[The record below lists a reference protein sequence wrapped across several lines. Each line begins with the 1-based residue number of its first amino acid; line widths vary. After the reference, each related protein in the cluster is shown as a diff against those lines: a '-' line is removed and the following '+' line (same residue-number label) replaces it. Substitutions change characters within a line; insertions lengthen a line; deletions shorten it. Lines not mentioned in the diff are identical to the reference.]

1 MNRREFIKAGTTLA
15 MAPAILTRAQSPQVI
30 DPAPPR
36 LPAAGADGW
45 VSLLNGRDLSGWYT
59 MLQRSG
65 KGVAEEQRMI
75 LMEEE
80 MLHIMGNEEG
90 KFPAEGGYLAT
101 NQEFANVRIRVEYKW
116 GVKRHAPRYTPK
128 RDNGLLYGLVGPDRV
143 WPSCVECQIEEGD
156 VGDFFLL
163 GGVRGVQSN
172 HNAGLFGE
180 GINPLTGWP
189 QPGDPGFRGAGAA
202 TCRRS
207 AGCRSCDGSRR
218 CTRSRCR
225 SRSGRGPRCSAARGT
240 DQRPLHQGWQ
250 LRAAGSVEYGRGH
263 LAGRS
268 RGAHRQRPHR
278 ECRDAASAARSAESR
293 AVHPAHARE
302 DRDRDR
308 IRGDLVQTD

>member
-15 MAPAILTRAQSPQVI
+15 MAPAVLTRAQSPQVI

-180 GINPLTGWP
+180 GINPLTGW
-189 QPGDPGFRGAGAA
+189 
-202 TCRRS
+202 
-207 AGCRSCDGSRR
+207 
-218 CTRSRCR
+218 
-225 SRSGRGPRCSAARGT
+225 
-240 DQRPLHQGWQ
+240 Q
-250 LRAAGSVEYGRGH
+250 LRDARSVEYGRGH

-268 RGAHRQRPHR
+268 RGAHCQRPHR

-302 DRDRDR
+302 DRD
-308 IRGDLVQTD
+308 

>member
-15 MAPAILTRAQSPQVI
+15 MAPAVLTRAQSPQVI

-189 QPGDPGFRGAGAA
+189 QPGDPGFRGAGAGRAGGAPAAGAA
-202 TCRRS
+202 TGAGSAQGAGGAKEPLPLPVRPRAEVQRRPRNRPAAAS
-207 AGCRSCDGSRR
+207 SRMATSSCWISGI
-218 CTRSRCR
+218 R
-225 SRSGRGPRCSAARGT
+225 SRSSGRAIARRTSSTAA
-240 DQRPLHQGWQ
+240 P
-250 LRAAGSVEYGRGH
+250 
-263 LAGRS
+263 
-268 RGAHRQRPHR
+268 
-278 ECRDAASAARSAESR
+278 
-293 AVHPAHARE
+293 
-302 DRDRDR
+302 
-308 IRGDLVQTD
+308 

>member
-1 MNRREFIKAGTTLA
+1 
-15 MAPAILTRAQSPQVI
+15 VI
-30 DPAPPR
+30 DPSPPR

-172 HNAGLFGE
+172 HNAGLFGQ
-180 GINPLTGWP
+180 GISPLTGWP
-189 QPGDPGFRGAGAA
+189 QRGARAGGPPGAA
-202 TCRRS
+202 PGGG
-207 AGCRSCDGSRR
+207 A
-218 CTRSRCR
+218 
-225 SRSGRGPRCSAARGT
+225 GRGGAPPAEPTGGRFIKDGDFELL
-240 DQRPLHQGWQ
+240 DQWNTVEVIWQGD
-250 LRAAGSVEYGRGH
+250 RAAHIVNGRTVNVATRLQQPDPQNPGQFIPLTRGKIAIEIEY
-263 LAGRS
+263 
-268 RGAHRQRPHR
+268 
-278 ECRDAASAARSAESR
+278 AEIWFR
-293 AVHPAHARE
+293 
-302 DRDRDR
+302 R
-308 IRGDLVQTD
+308 IEVKAL